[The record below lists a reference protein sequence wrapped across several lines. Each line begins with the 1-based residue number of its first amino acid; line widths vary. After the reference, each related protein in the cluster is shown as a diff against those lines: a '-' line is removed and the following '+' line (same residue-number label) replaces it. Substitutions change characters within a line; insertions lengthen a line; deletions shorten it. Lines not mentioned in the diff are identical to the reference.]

1 MSTLCRRMGWACVGL
16 SFSLL
21 LLTLFC
27 FALQPDHFAAFT
39 VLPIWVW
46 GGLGMI
52 ISLKAWYF
60 LRARFSLALTTVW
73 ALTLL
78 IAADE
83 ARAIRHIGDV
93 PPLPG
98 RAQPHRGR
106 EVIRVVTLNCATF
119 LYGDPA
125 ADLARWHPD
134 IVLLQDAY
142 PHQVQHLAHTLFGD
156 QGSFIAHQ
164 TNGIATRWK
173 IQNET
178 RHTVQRNLL
187 ATLIL
192 PDGRPVT
199 VVDIHLASAATNL
212 RFWDRLAWREHR
224 INRAIRLSELSL
236 TRQILAHSGGLS
248 QTPILFGG
256 DFNAPATD
264 ITHRSLKKDFVNV
277 FAAVG
282 TGWGNTYHRRFPIQ
296 RIDHLYASR
305 HFTPVRCGTIATR
318 HSDHRMVVADLILNP

>member
-1 MSTLCRRMGWACVGL
+1 MGWACVGS
-16 SFSLL
+16 SFLL
-21 LLTLFC
+21 WILAVFC
-27 FALQPDHFAAFT
+27 FAAQPDHFAAFT

-52 ISLKAWYF
+52 VSLKAWYF
-60 LRARFSLALTTVW
+60 LRARFALALTTIW

-83 ARAIRHIGDV
+83 ARVIRHIGHA

-98 RAQPHRGR
+98 PAKPHMGQD
-106 EVIRVVTLNCATF
+106 VIRVVTLNCATF
-119 LYGDPA
+119 LHGDPA
-125 ADLARWHPD
+125 PDLAAWRPD
-134 IVLLQDAY
+134 VVLLQDAY
-142 PHQVQHLAHTLFGD
+142 PHQVKRISRALFGD
-156 QGSFIAHQ
+156 QGNFIAHQ

-173 IQNET
+173 IQNDS
-178 RHTVQRNLL
+178 RHTTQRNLL
-187 ATLIL
+187 TTLIT
-192 PDGRPVT
+192 PNGRSIT
-199 VVDIHLASAATNL
+199 VVNIHLASAATNL

-224 INRAIRLSELSL
+224 INRAIRLSELSRI
-236 TRQILAHSGGLS
+236 RQILAHSAGFS

-264 ITHRSLKKDFVNV
+264 ITHRGLKEDLVNV

-305 HFTPVRCGTIATR
+305 HFAPVRCGAITTR
-318 HSDHRMVVADLILNP
+318 HSDHRMVVADLILHP